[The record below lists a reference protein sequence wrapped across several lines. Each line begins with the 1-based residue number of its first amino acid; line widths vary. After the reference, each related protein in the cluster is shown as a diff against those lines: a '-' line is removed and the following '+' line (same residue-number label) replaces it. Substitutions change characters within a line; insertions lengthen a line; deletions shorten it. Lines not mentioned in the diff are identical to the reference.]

1 MQFQVPEAMNQVG
14 CHEDSSHARA
24 LLSLRF
30 AYGIRYHNLISTMQ
44 EAERQ
49 LRETTGG
56 VEKKGERC
64 TLIRVLHENKGR
76 PTIRMHE
83 IHS

>member
-49 LRETTGG
+49 LRETTG

-64 TLIRVLHENKGR
+64 TLIRVLHENKG
-76 PTIRMHE
+76 TIRMHE

>member
-49 LRETTGG
+49 MRETTGG
-56 VEKKGERC
+56 GCRE
-64 TLIRVLHENKGR
+64 KGR
-76 PTIRMHE
+76 NMYAHQGTT
-83 IHS
+83 